1 MSSVRTWLE
10 SKQADLVTS
19 LEAGIIR
26 HPSARRLTR
35 SQASAL
41 VLAFSVAVEQGPS
54 ILSSIVQQWDE
65 ETGPDDWRSGGW
77 LDTILAVQ
85 EWMWASVISEFS
97 PAKALSHLRALE
109 QALIPTVAF
118 AAGLDQRNR
127 ITQLETE
134 LQQSQDMVKQVE
146 QSKADFISIAAHE
159 LKTPLT
165 LIEGYA
171 NMMMMNLPEE
181 EQGEMAIML
190 GGIANGTY
198 RLRAIIESMI
208 DVSMIDTQVLEI
220 SFQPIYLRNITR
232 MAVNELSDV
241 LRVRQI
247 NLEMDPFPEDGA
259 PTYGDPERLHQ
270 AIFNVI
276 GNAIKFT
283 PDGKDIRITNTLYP
297 ATEDDEKIPRGYICI
312 RVIDSG
318 IGIAAENQERIFDKF
333 SGLGSVAL
341 HSTSKYKFKGGG
353 PGLGLAITRGI
364 IEAHGGRVW
373 VESDGYDEERC
384 PGSTFHIHLPLRDT
398 PPED

>member
-10 SKQADLVTS
+10 SKQADLVNS
-19 LEAGIIR
+19 LEGAIAR
-26 HPSARRLTR
+26 HPNARRLTR

-41 VLAFSVAVEQGPS
+41 VLALSVAVEQGAS
-54 ILSSIVQQWDE
+54 ILGSIVQQWDE
-65 ETGPDDWRSGGW
+65 ETGPDGPRFGSW
-77 LDTILAVQ
+77 LDTLVAVQ
-85 EWMWASVISEFS
+85 EEMWASIVSEFS
-97 PAKALSHLRALE
+97 PAKALSHLKVVEGVLT
-109 QALIPTVAF
+109 PTIAF
-118 AAGLDQRNR
+118 AAGLDLHNR
-127 ITQLETE
+127 INQLEAQ
-134 LQQSQDMVKQVE
+134 LQQSQEMIRQVE

-220 SFQPIYLRNITR
+220 SFQPIYLRNITK

-247 NLEMDPFPEDGA
+247 ALEMDPFPEDGA

-283 PDGKDIRITNTLYP
+283 PDGKQIHITNTLYP
-297 ATEDDEKIPRGYICI
+297 AKEDEDGKLRGYMCI
-312 RVIDSG
+312 RVIDTG
-318 IGIAAENQERIFDKF
+318 IGIAPENQERIFDKF

-373 VESDGYDEERC
+373 VESEGYDEDRC
-384 PGSTFHIHLPLRDT
+384 PGSTFHIYLPLRDS
-398 PPED
+398 PPEG